1 MSTKADFSAEE
12 WKLVLKAPLMAG
24 LAVVAA
30 SPSGPLGVLREMF
43 AVGKLVNETK
53 TQAEGAGGLSNS
65 LLRSLVAEL
74 ASPDGRAQLDVS
86 ELRGVPPPQLQSHAL
101 EACRAVA
108 ALVDRKATREEADGV
123 KRWLVAIAQRTAEAA
138 KEGGF
143 LGIGGTRVSEN
154 ETTAIRDVARA
165 RGVPPPA

>member
-12 WKLVLKAPLMAG
+12 WKLVLRSPLMAG

-43 AVGKLVNETK
+43 AVGKLVHETRA
-53 TQAEGAGGLSNS
+53 QADATGGLTND

-74 ASPDGRAQLDVS
+74 SSPGARAQLDVS
-86 ELRGVPPPQLQSHAL
+86 ELRGVPPPQLQGHAL

-108 ALVDRKATREEADGV
+108 ALVDRKASREEADGV
-123 KRWLVAIAQRTAEAA
+123 KRWLVSIAQRTAEAA

-143 LGIGGTRVSEN
+143 LGIGGTRVSES

-165 RGVPPPA
+165 LGVDPPA

>member
-1 MSTKADFSAEE
+1 MSTKADYSAEE
-12 WKLVLKAPLMAG
+12 WRLVLKAPLMAG

-65 LLRSLVAEL
+65 LLRSLVAEF
-74 ASPDGRAQLDVS
+74 ASPDGRAQLDIS
-86 ELRGVPPPQLQSHAL
+86 ELRGIPSPQLQSHAL
-101 EACRAVA
+101 EACRALA
-108 ALVDRKATREEADGV
+108 ALVDRKASRAEAEGV
-123 KRWLVAIAQRTAEAA
+123 KRWLVTIAQRTAEAA

-143 LGIGGTRVSEN
+143 LGIGGTRVSET
-154 ETTAIRDVARA
+154 ETVAIRDVARA
-165 RGVPPPA
+165 LGVAPPA